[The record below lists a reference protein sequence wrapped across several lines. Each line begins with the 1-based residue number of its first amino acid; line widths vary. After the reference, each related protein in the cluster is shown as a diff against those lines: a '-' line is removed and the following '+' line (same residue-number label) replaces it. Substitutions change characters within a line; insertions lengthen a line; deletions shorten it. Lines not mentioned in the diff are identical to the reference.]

1 MTDSLTSNTQRE
13 RDTRERG
20 KKRHDKNLKKKIK
33 KGMRMGEKMKGR
45 TRLTTSSF
53 INAKGYH
60 IKQWSFNWS
69 LSILNSTRKGG
80 NRLTLQLLIHGQTIQ
95 KGVPQ
100 IWKQKSSRDRN
111 LNSSLS
117 RIWIKKQ

>member
-1 MTDSLTSNTQRE
+1 
-13 RDTRERG
+13 
-20 KKRHDKNLKKKIK
+20 
-33 KGMRMGEKMKGR
+33 MKGKS
-45 TRLTTSSF
+45 RLTTSSF

-80 NRLTLQLLIHGQTIQ
+80 NRLTLQLLIHCQTIQ

-111 LNSSLS
+111 LNSSLG
-117 RIWIKKQ
+117 RIWIKKQKTKHRWLVCNTRKYNLE